1 MPTAATP
8 PRTNGG
14 STLSR
19 LPSLGGG
26 ASFGLGATSGI
37 STGGAPPSSGATS
50 SAPSGGQGDSDS
62 DGIYRELLHRL
73 RAEQEQ
79 LGQVID
85 EPF

>member
-1 MPTAATP
+1 MTASAT
-8 PRTNGG
+8 PRTNGS

-19 LPSLGGG
+19 LPTLGG
-26 ASFGLGATSGI
+26 ASLGLGATGGI
-37 STGGAPPSSGATS
+37 STGGAAPSSGATS
-50 SAPSGGQGDSDS
+50 PAAGGGQGDSDS

-73 RAEQEQ
+73 RSEQEQ

>member
-1 MPTAATP
+1 MPAAAT

-19 LPSLGGG
+19 LPSLGG

-37 STGGAPPSSGATS
+37 STGSTAPSSGATS
-50 SAPSGGQGDSDS
+50 SAASAGQGDSDS